1 MIKILRANSKR
12 DYVLG
17 LEFSDGTFGDYDLAP
32 LLSRD
37 TPLTRPLTQPAE
49 FQRFFIELGALCWPN
64 GLELSAGSI
73 HARLKA
79 SGLLKSHSSVA

>member
-1 MIKILRANSKR
+1 MIKILRARSTW

-37 TPLTRPLTQPAE
+37 TPLTQPAA

-79 SGLLKSHSSVA
+79 SGLLKSHSSVV